1 MPIMTATYTNAASG
15 DLNRLN
21 LTLIFC
27 KIPSEKAAM
36 ARIGHCVKSCA
47 VLSGMT
53 VSTPRAMYRM
63 AIKVFGA
70 ESIVNPFYFFDEG
83 SLNIMART
91 ETVEFTN
98 MCMICDGSRVVVIDR
113 KKRDWPGITF
123 PGGHIEPGESFTDA
137 VIREVQEET
146 GLHIRSPQLCGI
158 KDWCENQCRLLCCF
172 IRQLVLIIKTKPLVK
187 LFFEKEKK
195 SKKRIEKA
203 TVYLLPGMQ
212 EKSIGCNI
220 IRIAMQM

>member
-83 SLNIMART
+83 
-91 ETVEFTN
+91 
-98 MCMICDGSRVVVIDR
+98 
-113 KKRDWPGITF
+113 
-123 PGGHIEPGESFTDA
+123 
-137 VIREVQEET
+137 
-146 GLHIRSPQLCGI
+146 
-158 KDWCENQCRLLCCF
+158 
-172 IRQLVLIIKTKPLVK
+172 VLT
-187 LFFEKEKK
+187 
-195 SKKRIEKA
+195 
-203 TVYLLPGMQ
+203 
-212 EKSIGCNI
+212 
-220 IRIAMQM
+220 